1 MYTLSSSVIG
11 SYSDIT
17 SRDFLVVQQDHALR
31 RSWDAYILQLE
42 TVDREEA
49 SGSEVVHWVMKFPG
63 RKKLILYNSVRNY
76 NSAVIIF
83 VSHEV
88 THTHVAC
95 MFVLL

>member
-1 MYTLSSSVIG
+1 MYLSSSVIG

-49 SGSEVVHWVMKFPG
+49 SGSEVVHWVMKFP
-63 RKKLILYNSVRNY
+63 VRN
-76 NSAVIIF
+76 
-83 VSHEV
+83 
-88 THTHVAC
+88 
-95 MFVLL
+95 

>member
-1 MYTLSSSVIG
+1 MSTPPKLPNVRMYILSSSVIG

-49 SGSEVVHWVMKFPG
+49 SGSEVVHWVMKFP
-63 RKKLILYNSVRNY
+63 VRN
-76 NSAVIIF
+76 
-83 VSHEV
+83 
-88 THTHVAC
+88 
-95 MFVLL
+95 